1 MKAFK
6 NGNVIFIVIATQLY
20 QETATRKMTS
30 TVGKGHGVLSVPGTA
45 EDICLLDTLHACT
58 VSLSV
63 AVFFNTNK
71 EL

>member
-1 MKAFK
+1 MR
-6 NGNVIFIVIATQLY
+6 NVIFIVIATELS

-30 TVGKGHGVLSVPGTA
+30 AVGKGHGVLGVPATA

-63 AVFFNTNK
+63 AVFLNTNK
-71 EL
+71 EI